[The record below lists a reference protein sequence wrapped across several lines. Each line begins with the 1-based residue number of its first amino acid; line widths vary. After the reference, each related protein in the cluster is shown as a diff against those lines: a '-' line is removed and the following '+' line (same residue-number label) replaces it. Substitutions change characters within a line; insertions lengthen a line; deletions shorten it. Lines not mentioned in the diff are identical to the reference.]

1 MTADHPGDP
10 TADHP
15 DDRQPV
21 PEEGPMDET
30 TTTIDDTT
38 IHDTTIHDTTLDDT
52 VATGTDGDADPVRH
66 RGLDHTSLVA
76 GVVVLL
82 IAAAFAFGDPDS
94 LRDQGRLMGP
104 LVLLGIGAA
113 LLIGSLRR

>member
-1 MTADHPGDP
+1 MTSDHPGDP
-10 TADHP
+10 AAGHP
-15 DDRQPV
+15 DRQPV

-30 TTTIDDTT
+30 TTTIDETT
-38 IHDTTIHDTTLDDT
+38 MDDATIDDNDAT
-52 VATGTDGDADPVRH
+52 DITGTATATAGDGAVRH

>member
-1 MTADHPGDP
+1 
-10 TADHP
+10 
-15 DDRQPV
+15 
-21 PEEGPMDET
+21 MDET

-38 IHDTTIHDTTLDDT
+38 IDDT
-52 VATGTDGDADPVRH
+52 RIDDNPTTETAAAGPVRR

-94 LRDQGRLMGP
+94 FRDQGRLMGP

>member
-1 MTADHPGDP
+1 MTSDHPGDP
-10 TADHP
+10 AADHP
-15 DDRQPV
+15 DDRRTL

-30 TTTIDDTT
+30 TTRIDDTS
-38 IHDTTIHDTTLDDT
+38 
-52 VATGTDGDADPVRH
+52 ATGAVGDTAPAR
-66 RGLDHTSLVA
+66 RRSLDHTSLVA

-94 LRDQGRLMGP
+94 VREQGRLIGP